1 MAGLLALTA
10 CGTGSLPTGSV
21 SPTDTST
28 PSASALQIGTLIPST
43 GALAFLGPAQ
53 TAGVALAVQDINA
66 AGGVN
71 GVPVTVV
78 AGDSADASTTTAETT
93 TKTLISKGVG
103 VIIGPSTSVLAERVI
118 PLTVAAK
125 IPLISPAA
133 TLPALTQAASS
144 NWFFRTV
151 PAYEEQGTVLGQ
163 VLSESGTTTAAIVYT
178 DDALGKSLQPTFSAS
193 LAAAGSTLVA
203 SVAVPTETTD
213 VAPFVAKVVAAKPQV
228 VVLAS
233 SYGALDLTKA
243 LIGQLIGAGF
253 GGNKLW
259 LTSQNTGDYSQ
270 ALAAGLLTGVNGIIE
285 GADAGAAFT
294 ARLKTVDSTL
304 ADVRYAAEAYD
315 STILAA
321 LAAVVARDS
330 SGPSIAENLR
340 SVSTGGIKCTS
351 FAECVAVL
359 QTQQDIDY
367 DGVSGP
373 VDLTAN
379 GDVSPASYGLYAY
392 GAGNQF
398 TLTRDIIAGRP

>member
-1 MAGLLALTA
+1 
-10 CGTGSLPTGSV
+10 
-21 SPTDTST
+21 
-28 PSASALQIGTLIPST
+28 
-43 GALAFLGPAQ
+43 
-53 TAGVALAVQDINA
+53 VALAVSDINA

-71 GVPVTVV
+71 GAPVTIV

-93 TKTLISKGVG
+93 TASLISKGVG
-103 VIIGPSTSVLAERVI
+103 VIIGPSTSVLAERII

-163 VLSESGTTTAAIVYT
+163 VLSESAATTAAIVYT
-178 DDALGKSLQPTFSAS
+178 DDALGKSIQATFSAS
-193 LAAAGSTLVA
+193 LAKAGSTLVA
-203 SVAVPTETTD
+203 SVAVPTDSTD
-213 VAPFVAKVVAAKPQV
+213 VSPYVAKVVAAKPQV

-253 GGNKLW
+253 GGAKLW

-285 GADAGAAFT
+285 GADAGDSFT
-294 ARLKTVDSTL
+294 ARLKTVSPTL
-304 ADVRYAAEAYD
+304 GDARYAAEAYD

-330 SGPSIAENLR
+330 SGPSIAANLR
-340 SVSTGGIKCTS
+340 AVSAGGIKCTS
-351 FAECVAVL
+351 FAECIAVL
-359 QTQQDIDY
+359 KTQQDIDY

-379 GDVSPASYGLYAY
+379 GDVSPASYGLYTY

-398 TLTRDIIAGRP
+398 SLTRDIIAGRP